1 MQAGGQPRNFAAHGI
16 AMQGAA
22 ADSLVEN
29 LGGLLER
36 LARLGFVG
44 AGGDRFRRS
53 LGQAAG
59 TGPDDAVALGAFE
72 TLPMTLLG
80 RWMNWDMRHNQ
91 PNITVHARRSNRAI
105 ASGNVLIRIFD
116 PRELFARQCASQSDL
131 LNNRPDD
138 SGS

>member
-1 MQAGGQPRNFAAHGI
+1 MQAGGEPRNFAAHGI
-16 AMQGAA
+16 AMKRAA
-22 ADSLVEN
+22 ADSLVQN

-44 AGGDRFRRS
+44 ARGDRFRRG

-80 RWMNWDMRHNQ
+80 RWMNWNMRHNQ
-91 PNITVHARRSNRAI
+91 SYLTVRGRE
-105 ASGNVLIRIFD
+105 ASS
-116 PRELFARQCASQSDL
+116 AK
-131 LNNRPDD
+131 
-138 SGS
+138 